1 MILKQPETYGIESA
15 RLLKLVREMDAR
27 IEDMHSIAVVCDEDV
42 VLLKCKE
49 PYTEDARQMM
59 HSFAKSMNSLA
70 VGIAIH
76 EGKLNL
82 TDKIVDHLGEYL
94 PEKYDKRI
102 EELTVRNLL
111 TMAASSCRLSTYFR
125 GVESSWISHYFS
137 FELPHDPGTYFQYD
151 TGASYILSSLV
162 TKTMGRTTL
171 EVLNEHV
178 FEPMGIQN
186 VDWLSS
192 PEGNTVGG
200 WGLYLNTPDIAKIGI
215 LLANLGKWEGRQL
228 VPEEYVSEAGSKQ
241 IQTPIEADNPYGYG
255 YQFWIGPEKSFCV
268 FGAFGQC
275 VIVNSDKK
283 MAVIVTAG
291 ASDKAGNPNRKI
303 SAIANEELLIPTER
317 GALPEDKK
325 AFEELQAYLE
335 DLKLPY
341 AQGEIASEAENDFF
355 GRRFV
360 LEDNDSP
367 IQALCISRTAPDT
380 LKILFEMPEKE
391 VTAMAGHHR
400 WVNQELIF
408 EDPLHHSHSF
418 SYGFEDPHTLIIK
431 HYQLNTSGFD
441 QYVLKFD
448 NGHMDGVVTTSVK
461 LGGSE
466 PVRLTGNADLS
477 GK

>member
-15 RLLKLVREMDAR
+15 RLLKLVQDMDSK
-27 IEDMHSIAVVCDEDV
+27 IEDMHSIAVVCDEDI

-82 TDKIVDHLGEYL
+82 NDKIVDYLGEYL

-125 GVESSWISHYFS
+125 GVESSWISHYFT

-162 TKTMGRTTL
+162 TKTMGKTTL

-178 FEPMGIQN
+178 FEPMGIKN

-215 LLANLGKWEGRQL
+215 LLANLGKWEGQQL
-228 VPEEYVSEAGSKQ
+228 VPEEYLTEAGNKQ

-275 VIVNSDKK
+275 VIVNADKK

-291 ASDKAGNPNRKI
+291 ASDKSGNPNRKI
-303 SAIANEELLIPTER
+303 SSIANEELLIPTER
-317 GALPEDKK
+317 GCIPEDKK
-325 AFEELQAYLE
+325 AFEELKAYLE
-335 DLKLPY
+335 ELKLPY
-341 AQGEIASEAENDFF
+341 AQGESTSEKERHFF
-355 GRRFV
+355 DKKFV
-360 LEDNDSP
+360 LENNDSN
-367 IQALCISRTAPDT
+367 INALCISRTAPDT
-380 LKILFEMPEKE
+380 LKIVFEIYGKKIE
-391 VTAMAGHHR
+391 AAAGYKH
-400 WVNQELIF
+400 WINQELIF
-408 EDPLHHSHSF
+408 EEELHHSHSF
-418 SYGFEDPHTLIIK
+418 SYAFEDEYTLVIK
-431 HYQLNTSGFD
+431 HYLLNTSGFD
-441 QYVLKFD
+441 QYVLKFND
-448 NGHMDGVVTTSVK
+448 GHMDGVVTTSVK

-466 PVRLTGNADLS
+466 PVNLV
-477 GK
+477 GKVEREG